1 VLWTRLGLA
10 QDRDK
15 WKTLVNVVMNFGFHQ
30 ILENSQVAKWLVAS
44 RVLYCIVLYL
54 FQIPSN
60 SYTGQ
65 RTSHKPQDIES
76 VITIQYNMF
85 QQKNV
90 ST

>member
-1 VLWTRLGLA
+1 MEIYGRSAGVAPHILNLGI
-10 QDRDK
+10 RY
-15 WKTLVNVVMNFGFHQ
+15 WY
-30 ILENSQVAKWLVAS
+30 
-44 RVLYCIVLYL
+44 LYLYL

-60 SYTGQ
+60 LYTGQ

-76 VITIQYNMF
+76 VITIQYKMF